1 MARINISSI
10 LVLTTLSACSFLS
23 RAQVLDAGRD
33 HSLYL
38 CDDSIPRSWGKAS
51 NGELGL
57 GVTSN
62 KAIPTSIPNLGQVT
76 AVSAGNYF
84 SLFLKSDGTVWSTGL
99 NQQGQLG
106 MGNTTNLNQT
116 AQIPSLSNITA
127 ISAGSAFSLFLKND
141 GTVWGCGMN
150 DVGQLGNGTYDN
162 ALSPV
167 QIPGLA
173 NVTAIAAGGNH
184 SLFLLDDGTV
194 KSCGLNLGGQLGIGA
209 TSFGSNVPVTV
220 TVLTGI
226 SKMDAGWAHSL
237 FLKDDGTVW
246 SCGTNDNGQLGLGNN
261 TNQSTPTIIA
271 SLSGIAQISAGT
283 LSGHSLFL
291 KGDGTVWMCGNNGC
305 GQFGMGNTTDSNTP
319 IQNPGLT
326 DVVQIA
332 AGECYSLFIKNDGTG
347 MAAGG
352 NASGGQLGIG
362 NFTNSTSLAAMANLC
377 PPPATS
383 ELDENTADTFHVY
396 PNPSLGS
403 FYVKVATDVRF
414 ELADLSGR
422 IILSQS
428 ILKGETL
435 ITISE
440 RPAGTYFYRLTGDNM
455 LKTGK
460 VVIE

>member
-1 MARINISSI
+1 MARITIPSI
-10 LVLTTLSACSFLS
+10 IILTTFSAFTHLSK
-23 RAQVLDAGRD
+23 AQILDAGRD
-33 HSLYL
+33 HSLHL
-38 CDDSIPRSWGKAS
+38 CNDSIPRSWGKAS
-51 NGELGL
+51 SGELGL

-62 KAIPTSIPNLGQVT
+62 KAIPTTIPNIGQVT

-84 SLFLKSDGTVWSTGL
+84 SLFLKSDGTVWATGL

-106 MGNTTNLNQT
+106 MGNTTNLNEA

-127 ISAGSAFSLFLKND
+127 ISAGSAFSLFLKSD

-162 ALSPV
+162 QLSPV
-167 QIPGLA
+167 QIPGLT
-173 NVTAIAAGGNH
+173 NVTAIAGGGNH

-194 KSCGLNLGGQLGIGA
+194 KACGLNVGGQLGIGV
-209 TSFGSNVPVTV
+209 TGFGSNVPVPV
-220 TVLTGI
+220 NVVTGI
-226 SKMDAGWAHSL
+226 SGIDAGWAHSL

-261 TNQSTPTIIA
+261 TNQSTPAMIT
-271 SLSGIAQISAGT
+271 SLSGITQISSGT

-291 KGDGTVWMCGNNGC
+291 KSDGTVWMCGSNGC

-319 IQNPGLT
+319 IQNPGLA

-332 AGECYSLFIKNDGTG
+332 AGECYSLFIKGDGTG

-377 PPPATS
+377 PPPVTAAI
-383 ELDENTADTFHVY
+383 DENNADAFGVY
-396 PNPSLGS
+396 PNPSSGS
-403 FYVKVATDVRF
+403 FHVKAATDARF
-414 ELADLSGR
+414 EMADLSGR
-422 IILSQS
+422 IVLSQS
-428 ILKGETL
+428 LLKGETQ

-440 RPAGTYFYRLTGDNM
+440 RPAGTYFYRLIGNDVIQS
-455 LKTGK
+455 GK
-460 VVIE
+460 VVVE